1 MNGLNTP
8 PPHPEGGGVYTV
20 DTGFQRPA
28 FDAAYLVV
36 DDGEAAF
43 IDSGTSLSVPRLLA
57 ALDHLGLA
65 RSQVRWIIPTHVH
78 LDHAGGVGELLSHLP
93 QAQVVVHPKGLRH
106 LVEPQMLW
114 QGATA
119 IYGDAEMQRSYGHV
133 RPVPRSRIQPSH
145 DGELL
150 PLGRRHLT
158 LIDTPGHAR
167 HHHCIWDPVTEGWF
181 TGDTF
186 GISYREL
193 DVQGQAWILPSSTPV
208 QFDPVALAESWQKL
222 LAMQPQCVYLTHY
235 GRLGDV
241 ARLAALQSEM
251 LVEVVRLGDACQ
263 SLDAPEAALQ
273 QGLAEIYLRSLRA
286 HGHKDSD
293 ERLLEALAVDIQL
306 NSQGMAVW
314 LKTRSGG

>member
-1 MNGLNTP
+1 MNGLNTL
-8 PPHPEGGGVYTV
+8 PPHAEGGGVYTV

-36 DDGEAAF
+36 DAGEAAF
-43 IDSGTSLSVPRLLA
+43 IDSGTSLSAPRLLA
-57 ALDHLGLA
+57 ALDHVGLA

-106 LVEPQMLW
+106 LVEPDMLW
-114 QGATA
+114 KGATA
-119 IYGDAEMQRSYGHV
+119 IYGEAEMQRSYGHV
-133 RPVPRSRIQPSH
+133 RPVPSQRIQPSH

-150 PLGRRHLT
+150 PLGRRQLT

-193 DVQGQAWILPSSTPV
+193 DVQGRPWILPSSTPV
-208 QFDPVALAESWQKL
+208 QFDPVALAASWQRL
-222 LAMQPQCVYLTHY
+222 LAAQPQCVYLTHY

-241 ARLAALQSEM
+241 SRLAAVQSDLLE
-251 LVEVVRLGDACQ
+251 EVVRLGEACQ
-263 SLDAPEAALQ
+263 SLGEPEAALQ
-273 QGLAEIYLRSLRA
+273 QGLAKIYLRSLRA
-286 HGHKDSD
+286 HGHTDSD
-293 ERLLEALAVDIQL
+293 ERLLDTLAVDIQL

-314 LKTRSGG
+314 LKTRRGG

>member
-36 DDGEAAF
+36 DAGEAAF

-106 LVEPQMLW
+106 LVEPDMLW
-114 QGATA
+114 KGATA

-133 RPVPRSRIQPSH
+133 RPVPRSRIQPSL

-150 PLGRRHLT
+150 PLGRRQLT

-222 LAMQPQCVYLTHY
+222 LAKQPQCVYLTHY

-241 ARLAALQSEM
+241 ARLAALQSEL
-251 LVEVVRLGDACQ
+251 LVEVVRLGEACR

-273 QGLAEIYLRSLRA
+273 QGLAQIYLRSLRA

-306 NSQGMAVW
+306 NSQGMTVW
-314 LKTRSGG
+314 LKTRRGE

>member
-1 MNGLNTP
+1 MTGLDTAP
-8 PPHPEGGGVYTV
+8 LHAEGGGVYTI

-36 DDGEAAF
+36 DQGEAAF

-57 ALDHLGLA
+57 ALDHLGLG

-114 QGATA
+114 SGATA
-119 IYGDAEMQRSYGHV
+119 IYGDDEMRRSYSHV
-133 RPVPRSRIQPSH
+133 RPVPHTRIQASH

-150 PLGRRHLT
+150 PLGQRHLT

-167 HHHCIWDPVTEGWF
+167 HHHCVWDPVTRGWF

-193 DVQGQAWILPSSTPV
+193 DVQGKAWILPSSTPV
-208 QFDPVALAESWQKL
+208 QFDPVALAASWQRL

-241 ARLAALQSEM
+241 TQLAAQQSD
-251 LVEVVRLGDACQ
+251 LLAEVVRLGEMCQ
-263 SLDAPEAALQ
+263 SLDTPEAALQ
-273 QGLAEIYLRSLRA
+273 QGLAQIYLRSLRA
-286 HGHKDSD
+286 HGHMDSD
-293 ERLLEALAVDIQL
+293 ERLLDALAVDIQL

-314 LKTRSGG
+314 LKTR